1 MWERTGPTLKIA
13 LGAILTGTRLV
24 ALAAGPEDPAL
35 TLKSMSLDELTS
47 IQVETVYGASKRE
60 QKVTE
65 APSSV
70 SIVTREDIKR
80 QGYRTLADILN
91 DVRGLYVSYD
101 RAYATLG
108 VRGVNRPGDYG
119 GRVLL
124 TIDGHRVNEPV
135 YDSLFIGRD
144 FPLDVD
150 LIERVEVI
158 RGPGSSLYG
167 NNAFFAIVNVITRKG
182 RDMQGVESA
191 VTGGGFNSY
200 GGRFSYG
207 QQFTNGVELLL
218 SGNYFESQG
227 QKHLVYDD
235 LNIPAGP
242 HPDNVRSANFYGS
255 VSYGDFTLWGL
266 YGQRTKTVPPGTYL
280 TIVTEPS
287 SQVVDARA
295 LVELKYE
302 HQLPRDWSV
311 MARAY
316 YDYYDY
322 AGTYYYDYMDPLY
335 PGITRNHDEAKADF
349 AGGEIQLS
357 KVLFERHHLTFGIEG
372 RDDIAIKQAN
382 SDVSPAVTYIDKTS
396 GAYSVGLYGQA
407 EIALLTN
414 LTLNAGA
421 RFDHFSTFGSTF
433 NPRGGLIYHPWSLT
447 TLKALYGQ
455 AYRAPNAYESDF
467 DNAFYA
473 GNHDLRPETIRS
485 YELVLEQGLGQHLR
499 FSGSLFYN
507 EIKNLITQVDETSNP
522 AVGRL
527 IFRNTDSVQV
537 QGGEVELAGRW
548 ANGLSTVLS
557 YTYTDAR
564 DGSTGAWLANSP
576 RQLAKFQ
583 ITAPL
588 YRDKVFLS
596 FALQA
601 ASARL
606 TALGNPHP
614 ARVVGNLTLFSREL
628 VKNLEL
634 SASLYNLWD
643 THYSDPVST
652 DFVSDTV
659 PQDRR
664 SFRVKA
670 TYRF

>member
-1 MWERTGPTLKIA
+1 MDLKQ
-13 LGAILTGTRLV
+13 LSL
-24 ALAAGPEDPAL
+24 EDLMAV
-35 TLKSMSLDELTS
+35 
-47 IQVETVYGASKRE
+47 QVDTVYGASKHE
-60 QKVTE
+60 QKTTE

-70 SIVTREDIKR
+70 TIVTKEDIKR
-80 QGYRTLADILN
+80 FGYRTLADILN
-91 DVRGLYVSYD
+91 DVRGLYVDTD
-101 RAYATLG
+101 RAYDTLG

-135 YDSLFIGRD
+135 YDSLFIGHD

-182 RDMQGVESA
+182 RDVQGMETSVIA
-191 VTGGGFNSY
+191 GDFNTY

-207 QQFTNGVELLL
+207 RQFTNGVELLL
-218 SGNYFESQG
+218 SGTHFESQG
-227 QKHLVYDD
+227 QKNLVYADP
-235 LNIPAGP
+235 NIPAGP
-242 HPDNVRSANFYGS
+242 HPDNLSSANFFAS

-266 YGQRTKTVPPGTYL
+266 YGQRTKTVPPGAYL
-280 TIVTEPS
+280 SIVTEPA
-287 SQVVDARA
+287 SQVVDTRA
-295 LVELKYE
+295 LVELKFE
-302 HQLPRDWSV
+302 HHLAHDWSV

-322 AGTYYYDYMDPLY
+322 AGNYAYDYMDPLN
-335 PGITRNHDEAKADF
+335 PGITLNRDRSRVDL
-349 AGGEIQLS
+349 AGGEIQVS
-357 KVLFERHHLTFGIEG
+357 KLLFERHHLTFGVEG

-382 SDVSPAVTYIDKTS
+382 YDVSPAVTYIDKTS
-396 GAYSVGLYGQA
+396 GACSVGVYGQA

-433 NPRGGLIYHPWSLT
+433 NPRGGLIYHPWTLT

-473 GNHDLRPETIRS
+473 GNHDLHPETIRS

-499 FSGSLFYN
+499 VSGSLFYN

-522 AVGRL
+522 AVGRQ
-527 IFRNTDSVQV
+527 IFRNTDSVKV
-537 QGGEVELAGRW
+537 QGGEVELDGRW
-548 ANGLSTVLS
+548 RSGFRTVLS

-564 DGSTGAWLANSP
+564 DDSTGAWLANSP
-576 RQLAKFQ
+576 RHLAKFQ
-583 ITAPL
+583 IVAPL
-588 YRDKVFLS
+588 YRDKVSLS

-601 ASARL
+601 ASERR
-606 TALGNPHP
+606 TSLGNPHP
-614 ARVVGNLTLFSREL
+614 GRVVGNLTLLSREL
-628 VKNLEL
+628 VKNLEV
-634 SASLYNLWD
+634 SASIYNLWD
-643 THYSDPVST
+643 TKYSDPVST
-652 DFVSDTV
+652 DFISDTV

-664 SFRVKA
+664 SFRFKA
-670 TYRF
+670 TYKF